1 MRRFRRRRDRTENV
15 YEANVP
21 IFALIGALLLYFL
34 RFGYDYANSD
44 QDEIIPYLLHHLD
57 PGLFTQDWFVS
68 TQLSD
73 FSVRTYFVWLL
84 NSFSLILPVWLTT
97 LVLYVVVWMFIAGAV
112 YKLAFFFTGDQLAGV
127 ASVFL
132 ALVFTPIW
140 TLGGNDLVHS
150 MLVASMVAWALS
162 LWAIYHYLRS
172 RFLLAPVLLGVACW
186 MQALVGLHIAFLLV
200 TLRTIRWIR
209 GEPGPHNLGGILM
222 FGALFLLWSSPS
234 LGPIVYQQ
242 ILARPEPIMDGPSL
256 FYILA
261 EFRLPHHY
269 LPGSFYT
276 GSYVRFGAL
285 AVLALS
291 SLLSVRHRRGIQR
304 LDFILRT
311 LLLIALLCVISA
323 VFTEFVPVLM
333 VAKLQ
338 LFKMTVLAKL
348 FFVILICGA
357 VTFWLP
363 DAIRHP
369 MRSILL
375 KPQWSL
381 SVMVLIAIGVVTA
394 VVKTDGFLHER
405 VGPFR
410 RGEEPI
416 GQVQSWVK
424 RNTPTASI
432 FAVPPSYSSFR
443 SETHRT
449 IVINYKAI
457 PFEDEQ
463 MLVWF
468 DRLLDM
474 APIELPERGGQET
487 MAQLDSAYARLSA
500 AELGRLAEQYR
511 FEFVVRPAPLE
522 GAVRLEGPSGR
533 QADDIVADAD
543 GSAPGPG
550 DDAASGGAES
560 DAATAGQEGDAADA
574 DGASVQ
580 SDEESGASALLQDDA
595 DAPADTAAAPG
606 AGRSVFSEVF
616 RAGDLYVYRL
626 IAPADEETE
635 TPE

>member
-1 MRRFRRRRDRTENV
+1 MSAMRRFRRRRDRTENV

-21 IFALIGALLLYFL
+21 IFVLLGALLLYFL

-68 TQLSD
+68 TQLSE

-84 NSFSLILPVWLTT
+84 NTFAVILPVWFTT
-97 LVLYVVVWMFIAGAV
+97 LLLYIVVWLFIAGAV

-127 ASVFL
+127 ASVFV

-172 RFLLAPVLLGVACW
+172 RFLIAPVLLGVACW
-186 MQALVGLHIAFLLV
+186 MQALVGLHIALLLV
-200 TLRTIRWIR
+200 ALRTIRWIR
-209 GEPGPHNLGGILM
+209 GEPGPHNLGGILV

-234 LGPIVYQQ
+234 IGPIVYQQ
-242 ILARPEPIMDGPSL
+242 LLARPEPIVDGPSL

-269 LPGSFYT
+269 LPGSFYS
-276 GSYVRFGAL
+276 GSYFRFGL
-285 AVLALS
+285 LALLGLG

-304 LDFILRT
+304 LDFILRS
-311 LLLIALLCVISA
+311 LLLIALLCLLSA
-323 VFTEFVPVLM
+323 VFTELVPVLM

-363 DAIRHP
+363 DAIRQP
-369 MRSILL
+369 IRSILL
-375 KPQWSL
+375 KPRWGL
-381 SVMVLIAIGVVTA
+381 AVMVLVSIGLITA

-405 VGPFR
+405 VGPFHR
-410 RGEEPI
+410 AEEPI

-463 MLVWF
+463 MIVWF
-468 DRLLDM
+468 DRLLDI

-500 AELGRLAEQYR
+500 ADLRRLSDQYG
-511 FEFVVRPAPLE
+511 FEYVVRPSPIE
-522 GAVRLEGPSGR
+522 GAVRAEQRGQQGVSGEVDGE
-533 QADDIVADAD
+533 AGELDDD
-543 GSAPGPG
+543 GA
-550 DDAASGGAES
+550 GGRPES
-560 DAATAGQEGDAADA
+560 DAAAAELE
-574 DGASVQ
+574 DG
-580 SDEESGASALLQDDA
+580 DA
-595 DAPADTAAAPG
+595 DAAVQEDGDSDEAELPLQDTDASADTTAAPG
-606 AGRSVFSEVF
+606 AARKVFSEVF

>member
-1 MRRFRRRRDRTENV
+1 MSAMRRFRRRRDRTENV

-21 IFALIGALLLYFL
+21 LFVMLGALLLYFL

-68 TQLSD
+68 TQLSE

-84 NSFSLILPVWLTT
+84 NTFAVILPVWFTT
-97 LVLYVVVWMFIAGAV
+97 LLLYIVVWLFIAGAV

-127 ASVFL
+127 ASVFV

-172 RFLLAPVLLGVACW
+172 RFLIAPVLLGVACW
-186 MQALVGLHIAFLLV
+186 MQALVGLHIALLLV
-200 TLRTIRWIR
+200 ALRTIRWIR
-209 GEPGPHNLGGILM
+209 GEPGPHNLGGILV

-242 ILARPEPIMDGPSL
+242 LLARPEPIVNGPSL

-269 LPGSFYT
+269 LPGSFYS
-276 GSYVRFGAL
+276 GSYFRFG
-285 AVLALS
+285 VLALLGLG

-304 LDFILRT
+304 LDFILRS
-311 LLLIALLCVISA
+311 LLLIALLCLLSA

-363 DAIRHP
+363 DAIRQP
-369 MRSILL
+369 IRSILL
-375 KPQWSL
+375 KPRWGL
-381 SVMVLIAIGVVTA
+381 AVIVLVSIGLITA

-410 RGEEPI
+410 RAEEPI

-463 MLVWF
+463 MIVWF

-500 AELGRLAEQYR
+500 AELRRLSDQYG
-511 FEFVVRPAPLE
+511 FEFIVRPAPIE
-522 GAVRLEGPSGR
+522 GAVRAEQRGQQG
-533 QADDIVADAD
+533 
-543 GSAPGPG
+543 
-550 DDAASGGAES
+550 ASGAVDGEAAEL
-560 DAATAGQEGDAADA
+560 DGDEAGGRPEREAAAAELE
-574 DGASVQ
+574 DG
-580 SDEESGASALLQDDA
+580 DA
-595 DAPADTAAAPG
+595 DAAVQADGDSDEAELPLQDTDASADTTAAPAAA
-606 AGRSVFSEVF
+606 RKEFSEVF
-616 RAGDLYVYRL
+616 RAGNLYVYRL
-626 IAPADEETE
+626 SAPADKESE